1 MSKRFLIIA
10 AEASSVLYADQ
21 LIKHWKNEKKN
32 HSYFG
37 IASKKMESEGFQCFG
52 YAEDMAVM
60 GFTEVI
66 KHYNKI
72 KNVYNKI
79 IQEIENN
86 KPDIAL
92 LIDYPGFNLKL
103 SKELHQRNIPVV
115 YYISPQI
122 WAWKKDRIKI
132 IKSYVTKMLVV
143 FPFEEEFYKEHSVDV
158 EYVGHPLIDEL
169 KPELFDVELIEKRR
183 HRLNINDKQKVLG
196 LMPGSRIQEIERHLA
211 IQLQTAEI
219 LQKENSEL
227 KVLLLVA
234 PTLSKEYIQNQ
245 LGQLNVPITLVQD
258 EPFNMICLTDAIL
271 AASGTATLMVGL
283 LQVPMVIMYRM
294 NWITAFVGRKIV
306 KGFFG
311 LVNILAKREVVPEL
325 FQGQAE
331 PKRLAV
337 LLKKSLYDDIYRHQ
351 VKKDL
356 TDLRNLFGPGGVTV
370 RVAKSIES
378 VLERGQKNV

>member
-132 IKSYVTKMLVV
+132 IKSYITKMLVV